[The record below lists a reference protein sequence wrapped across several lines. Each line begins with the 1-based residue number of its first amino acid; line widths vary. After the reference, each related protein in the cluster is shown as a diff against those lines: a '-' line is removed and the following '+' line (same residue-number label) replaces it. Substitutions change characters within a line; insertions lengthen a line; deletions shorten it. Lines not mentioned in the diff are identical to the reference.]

1 VNEKICCCCGRWP
14 AHHHRDFRNS
24 AGSVGCYRVGR
35 RARTEPTHLTRD
47 AWCTPRSPC
56 VRPST
61 LGRTRSA
68 VSPSLSSPLAL
79 IGKRTRPVQA
89 EGLSRLIISRHGL
102 NTPAL
107 ACVRAVRNC
116 SRGCETPKLQEGH
129 LNACVACI
137 CPIVWV
143 NSWRHFGHAIG
154 HGSSLPYIASPEPSH
169 GAATKN
175 AKTVNPLNPSWS
187 GIVAPLHNFRLLF
200 PHLTQVIQLFK
211 TWQ

>member
-1 VNEKICCCCGRWP
+1 MGP
-14 AHHHRDFRNS
+14 AIHIGPDT
-24 AGSVGCYRVGR
+24 AGSITIIII
-35 RARTEPTHLTRD
+35 A
-47 AWCTPRSPC
+47 
-56 VRPST
+56 
-61 LGRTRSA
+61 
-68 VSPSLSSPLAL
+68 
-79 IGKRTRPVQA
+79 IGIDRQERTRPVQA

-154 HGSSLPYIASPEPSH
+154 HGSSLPYIASPEP
-169 GAATKN
+169 
-175 AKTVNPLNPSWS
+175 
-187 GIVAPLHNFRLLF
+187 
-200 PHLTQVIQLFK
+200 
-211 TWQ
+211 